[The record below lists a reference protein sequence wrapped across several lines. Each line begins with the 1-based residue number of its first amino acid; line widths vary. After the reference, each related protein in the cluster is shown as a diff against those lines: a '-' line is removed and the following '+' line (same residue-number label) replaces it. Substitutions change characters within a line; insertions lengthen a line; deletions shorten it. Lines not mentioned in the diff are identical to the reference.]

1 VTGGQPPAGSAVTPP
16 GTSPSAVSSSAVSS
30 SAPPSSAPLPLR
42 RIGHSPVYVT
52 ELSFGGAAIGNLY
65 TEVSEQD
72 ARAAVDAAWAGGI
85 RTFDTAPHYG
95 LGLSERRLGDAL
107 RHRPRDEYV
116 VSTKVG
122 RLLYPAPPAS
132 SALPTPSA
140 PPADAQAGPGSAGN
154 DAAGN
159 GRPVRDPEGFAVPAR
174 YVRRFDFSADGV
186 TRSLEA
192 SLARLG
198 LDRVD
203 IALIH
208 DPDDHADQ
216 AIREAYPALEK
227 LRAAGVVGA
236 IGVGMNQAELLT
248 RFVTDTD
255 VDLVLVAGRYTL
267 LDRSAATELLPAA
280 LSRGV
285 SVIAGGVFNS
295 GVLAAPA
302 EGATYDYQAAPA
314 ALIDRARRL
323 QEACARFGVPLRAA
337 AARFPLTHPAVASV
351 LIGARNAAEI
361 TDALR
366 LRAVD
371 IPAALWNLLAAQGA
385 AEADAGDATGSSAAR
400 AGDRAVSAAD
410 DAGEE
415 GQP

>member
-1 VTGGQPPAGSAVTPP
+1 VSGGQPPAPLARSDAPP
-16 GTSPSAVSSSAVSS
+16 GPRPA
-30 SAPPSSAPLPLR
+30 APLAPLPLR
-42 RIGHSPVYVT
+42 RLGRSPVHVT
-52 ELSFGGAAIGNLY
+52 ELSFGGAAIGNLF

-72 ARAAVDAAWAGGI
+72 ARAAVDAAWDGGI

-116 VSTKVG
+116 ICTKVG
-122 RLLYPAPPAS
+122 RLLDPGH
-132 SALPTPSA
+132 
-140 PPADAQAGPGSAGN
+140 PADSPPCG
-154 DAAGN
+154 
-159 GRPVRDPEGFAVPAR
+159 DPEGFAVPAR
-174 YVRRFDFSADGV
+174 YIRRFDFSADGV

-208 DPDDHADQ
+208 DPDDHAEQ
-216 AIREAYPALEK
+216 AFREAYPALEK
-227 LRAAGVVGA
+227 LRAAGVVRA
-236 IGVGMNQAELLT
+236 IGAGMNQAEMLT

-255 VDLVLVAGRYTL
+255 VDVVLVAGRYTL
-267 LDRSAATELLPAA
+267 LDQSAAAELLPAA
-280 LSRGV
+280 LRRGV

-295 GVLAAPA
+295 GLLAAPA

-314 ALIDRARRL
+314 GLIERARRL

-371 IPAALWNLLAAQGA
+371 IPAALW
-385 AEADAGDATGSSAAR
+385 DAVA
-400 AGDRAVSAAD
+400 
-410 DAGEE
+410 EE